1 MPILF
6 ELMTLFLFQLLDGL
20 VDIYMPD
27 FKFWTSETSERLCKA
42 KDYPEVTRKVI
53 KVIMYFKSKN
63 YSVFLLGILRENWAS
78 FYSDIWSHWPKVTA
92 LIYYNDTYLNV
103 NAEKEAP

>member
-1 MPILF
+1 
-6 ELMTLFLFQLLDGL
+6 
-20 VDIYMPD
+20 
-27 FKFWTSETSERLCKA
+27 
-42 KDYPEVTRKVI
+42 
-53 KVIMYFKSKN
+53 MYFKSKN

-92 LIYYNDTYLNV
+92 LIYYNDTYLNG